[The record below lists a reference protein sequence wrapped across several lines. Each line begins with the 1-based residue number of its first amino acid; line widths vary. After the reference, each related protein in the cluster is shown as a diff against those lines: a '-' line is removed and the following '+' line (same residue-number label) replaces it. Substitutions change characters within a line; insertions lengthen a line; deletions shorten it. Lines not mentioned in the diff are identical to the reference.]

1 MYISSNRLKKY
12 IKNSDKINWLSM
24 WNSFTIHSAEI
35 DGIEI
40 KGKDINKVVVAQIL
54 ELNPHKTNN
63 K

>member
-40 KGKDINKVVVAQIL
+40 TKKC
-54 ELNPHKTNN
+54 LNVEI
-63 K
+63 